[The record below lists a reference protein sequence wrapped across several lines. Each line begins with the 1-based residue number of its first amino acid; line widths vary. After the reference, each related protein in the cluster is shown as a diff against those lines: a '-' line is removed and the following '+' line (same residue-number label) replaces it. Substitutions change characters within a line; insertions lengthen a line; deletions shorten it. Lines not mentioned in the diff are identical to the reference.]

1 MLKGKAIVTTSNTYV
16 INLCCYSF
24 FFFVVFFSKLY
35 IDMNKLLKNGN
46 PFLNEN
52 SQ

>member
-1 MLKGKAIVTTSNTYV
+1 MIISNTYV
-16 INLCCYSF
+16 SSIVNTIC
-24 FFFVVFFSKLY
+24 VVIGFLFLFLLPKLY